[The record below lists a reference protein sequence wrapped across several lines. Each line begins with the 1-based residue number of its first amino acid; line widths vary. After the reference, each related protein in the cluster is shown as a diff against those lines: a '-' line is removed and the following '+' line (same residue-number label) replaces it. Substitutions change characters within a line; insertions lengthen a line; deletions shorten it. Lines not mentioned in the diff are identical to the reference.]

1 MMTDMK
7 TVHGVD
13 LCHCL
18 AARRHARLLTRLYD
32 RHLAPSNLSISQ
44 FSVLAMIEARPQ
56 LLIAELAEAMVMERT
71 TLVRALKPLQ
81 NEGYIRGRVEGPR
94 LAIRLSLTAQGKA
107 KLREAEIHWHAAQK
121 EEEAHAGSAKAI
133 SIRNSLNGRG
143 GNP

>member
-71 TLVRALKPLQ
+71 TLVRALKPL
-81 NEGYIRGRVEGPR
+81 
-94 LAIRLSLTAQGKA
+94 
-107 KLREAEIHWHAAQK
+107 LREAEIHWHAAQK

-133 SIRNSLNGRG
+133 SIRDSLNGRG